1 MKQPFTFPTYGSWCK
16 LHGFVLEQD
25 WIGEKLSQDRKKMY
39 ALLYLL
45 ALRDWV
51 NEGWEYSDGHYT
63 ISYDTDTEEW
73 LYLSEE
79 SCITSQFVFPN
90 ILRTEEFL
98 SHKFETTNTIEQL
111 NILYSINQ

>member
-51 NEGWEYSDGHYT
+51 NEGWEPEKSRAGHCAVYKHFSI
-63 ISYDTDTEEW
+63 ISNFEFQGQDKT
-73 LYLSEE
+73 
-79 SCITSQFVFPN
+79 N
-90 ILRTEEFL
+90 EFL
-98 SHKFETTNTIEQL
+98 SHKDEHTSAIEQL
-111 NILYSINQ
+111 NILYDISTTL